1 MTTADTVVSL
11 DEQNCAPPIPDVDDD
26 TFLRVLRESVSTVEA
41 AGIPYVLMGGI
52 GSATH
57 GRPRWTHDVDLF
69 VRPEDAQ
76 RTVEALAG
84 AGYETEETYPDWLF
98 KGFKDGVLVDIIFKS
113 SGGIVLDDDMIERAS
128 VTEFKGVPVRVIPP
142 EDLLVIK
149 AIVHD
154 EHMPRH
160 WHDGLGLIGGCSMDW
175 DYVLRRAKRVGARRT
190 LSLLV
195 YAQSNDLI
203 VPNGVIRELFE
214 AIYAD

>member
-1 MTTADTVVSL
+1 MSNVRPIST
-11 DEQNCAPPIPDVDDD
+11 DESNCAPPAPDVSEDA
-26 TFLRVLRESVSTVEA
+26 FLRVLRESVTIVEETD
-41 AGIPYVLMGGI
+41 IPYVLMGGI

-69 VRPEDAQ
+69 VRPEDAK
-76 RTVEALAG
+76 RTVEALGA

-113 SGGIVLDDDMIERAS
+113 SGGIVLDDDMIDRALA
-128 VTEFKGVPVRVIPP
+128 TEFKGVPVRVIPP

-149 AIVHD
+149 SIVHD

-160 WHDGLGLIGGCSMDW
+160 WHDALGLIGGCSMDW